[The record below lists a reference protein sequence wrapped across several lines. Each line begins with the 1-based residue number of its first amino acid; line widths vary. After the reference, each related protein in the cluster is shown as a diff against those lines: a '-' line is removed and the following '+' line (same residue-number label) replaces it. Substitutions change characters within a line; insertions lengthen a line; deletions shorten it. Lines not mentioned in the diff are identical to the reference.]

1 MSAGAPS
8 KYCPRCNT
16 VLPLQSAFCG
26 NCGYQ
31 FNLNNP
37 GSAPQGA
44 NYGSNYGPAQY
55 VGQNAPGGWPQGQP
69 GYPPQGQPG
78 YPPQGQPGYPPQ
90 GQPGFGYPAAPP
102 KKKGGAGRL
111 IALVLVLVIVVG
123 GGAAAWFLYLSPS
136 KCSGPL
142 FDRHGLQ
149 SNVPL
154 PSGCAFD
161 SHPATQ
167 TSSSSGATFSGDT
180 WTWTVSSSDPAT
192 VQQFYQDNL
201 KGSNGWTK
209 ITPSTDKS
217 TGQKSITACQGSQLL
232 VIAAGTKL
240 DITDSSGKTT
250 RTLNAPSGG
259 SALGVALVTATN
271 NKGQLELQLICSGN
285 TAPGGIN
292 P

>member
-31 FNLNNP
+31 FNLNA

-78 YPPQGQPGYPPQ
+78 YPPP
-90 GQPGFGYPAAPP
+90 GQPGFGYQAAPP
-102 KKKGGAGRL
+102 KKKGGAGKF
-111 IALVLVLVIVVG
+111 IALLLVLVIVG
-123 GGAAAWFLYLSPS
+123 GGAAAWFLYLNPS

-161 SHPATQ
+161 AHPATQ
-167 TSSSSGATFSGDT
+167 TTSESGATFSGDT
-180 WTWTVSSSDPAT
+180 WTWTVSGSDPTT
-192 VQQFYQDNL
+192 VQKFFEDNL

-209 ITPSTDKS
+209 ITPSDDKS
-217 TGQKSITACQGSQLL
+217 SGQKNVTACQGSQLL
-232 VIAAGTKL
+232 IIAAGTKL

-259 SALGVALVTATN
+259 SALGVALLNATN
-271 NKGQLELQLICSGN
+271 NKAQVELQLLCSGS
-285 TAPGGIN
+285 TPPGGVN

>member
-1 MSAGAPS
+1 MAAGGPS

-16 VLPLQSAFCG
+16 VLPLESAFCG

-31 FNLNNP
+31 FNLNQ

-44 NYGSNYGPAQY
+44 NYGANYGPPQY
-55 VGQNAPGGWPQGQP
+55 VGQNAPGGWGQGQP
-69 GYPPQGQPG
+69 AYPPQGQPG
-78 YPPQGQPGYPPQ
+78 YPPPGQPGYPPP
-90 GQPGFGYPAAPP
+90 GQPGFGYPAAPLN
-102 KKKGGAGRL
+102 KKKGGAGKL
-111 IALVLVLVIVVG
+111 IALLLVLVIVG

-154 PSGCAFD
+154 PGECAFD

-167 TSSSSGATFSGDT
+167 TSSSSGATFSADS
-180 WTWTVSSSDPAT
+180 WTWTVNGSAPAT

-201 KGSNGWTK
+201 KGNNAWTK
-209 ITPSTDKS
+209 ITPSTDQS
-217 TGQKSITACQGSQLL
+217 TGQKNVTACQGNQL
-232 VIAAGTKL
+232 VFIGAGAKL
-240 DITDSSGKTT
+240 DITDSNGKTT
-250 RTLNAPSGG
+250 RTLTAPSGG
-259 SALGVALVTATN
+259 SALGIALLTATN
-271 NKGQLELQLICSGN
+271 NKAQLELQLLCSGN
-285 TAPGGIN
+285 TSPGGIN